1 MNKFLKIFI
10 ITVLVL
16 VVLFGSVFFVGKAST
31 SKKLQRTWTR
41 TSQTE
46 YKITTLKGVLV
57 IDENTITY
65 STESFLSKKT
75 VNTYLYKVI
84 SADKIEVDGKIYT
97 VSFNSDDSM
106 FTISPSLTSDDESE
120 NWFDI

>member
-16 VVLFGSVFFVGKAST
+16 VVLFGSVFFIGKAST

-75 VNTYLYKVI
+75 VDTYLYKVI

>member
-1 MNKFLKIFI
+1 M
-10 ITVLVL
+10 L

-97 VSFNSDDSM
+97 ISFNSDDSM

>member
-16 VVLFGSVFFVGKAST
+16 VVLFGSVFFIGKSST

-75 VNTYLYKVI
+75 VDTYLYKVI

>member
-97 VSFNSDDSM
+97 ISFNSDDSM

>member
-16 VVLFGSVFFVGKAST
+16 VVLFGSVFFIGKAST